1 MNVRTEL
8 INQNY
13 TLASTIGN
21 YTFIPSSNSIKQ
33 SVLNFKKDNSL
44 SNDLNQKI
52 LMLQQ
57 IYQSEGVEFK
67 G

>member
-13 TLASTIGN
+13 LLASTIGN
-21 YTFIPSSNSIKQ
+21 YTFIPSSNTIRQ
-33 SVLNFKKDNSL
+33 TVNNFKKDNSL
-44 SNDLNQKI
+44 SNDLNQRI
-52 LMLQQ
+52 LMLQR
-57 IYQSEGVEFK
+57 IYESEGDEFK

>member
-1 MNVRTEL
+1 VNVRTEL

-13 TLASTIGN
+13 TIANTIGN
-21 YTFIPSSNSIKQ
+21 YTFIPSSNTIRQ
-33 SVLNFKKDNSL
+33 TVHDFKKDNSL

-52 LMLQQ
+52 LMLQK
-57 IYQSEGVEFK
+57 IYESEGEEFK